1 MDKREQ
7 LIRLRDAVASPDGQA
22 IVNECHRFMI
32 EVASRSTSNAEWI
45 KGMGLLIN
53 RLLSIDAE
61 CRQIFNNSKEP

>member
-45 KGMGLLIN
+45 KGMGLMVN
-53 RLLSIDAE
+53 RLLSIDDE
-61 CRQIFNNSKEP
+61 CQKMFNNRE